1 MPRTARHQY
10 SGSECPGVCRLFAD
24 ACLIFSVDLPGSGI
38 WLTVGGMEQSMTELR
53 GIAMRAQDK
62 WTDTG
67 LPRVAMVRAE
77 ACTSQVYQPMLHL
90 VLQGTKTLSI
100 GENVASYSAG
110 HYFLVPV
117 DVPAT
122 GQIHADT
129 VDQPYL
135 AVSLTLDPGV
145 IASLL
150 AEEDKASSGLQGAGF
165 DGVLAPA
172 EMIDAWLRM
181 MRLIDRPHDAA
192 VLAPMIE
199 REILFR
205 ALQGPLGH
213 VLRDV
218 ARPDGRMTQ
227 IRRVTQWIRDH
238 YTEPFRVEPLALMA
252 DMSVA
257 AFYRHFKSVTAMT
270 PIQYQKRLRLL
281 RARWLLLFD
290 TLDATSIAYA
300 VGYESASQFS
310 REYARLF
317 GLPPA
322 RDAARFKS
330 PHPATG

>member
-1 MPRTARHQY
+1 MA
-10 SGSECPGVCRLFAD
+10 
-24 ACLIFSVDLPGSGI
+24 
-38 WLTVGGMEQSMTELR
+38 ELR
-53 GIAMRAQDK
+53 SIVMRAQDK
-62 WTDTG
+62 WTETG

-77 ACTSQVYQPMLHL
+77 ACASQVYQPMLHL

-100 GENVASYSAG
+100 GEAVSRYSAG

-117 DVPAT
+117 DVPAA
-122 GQIHADT
+122 GQIHADA
-129 VDQPYL
+129 VEQPYL
-135 AVSLTLDPGV
+135 AVSLTLAPDV
-145 IASLL
+145 IAALL
-150 AEEDKASSGLQGAGF
+150 IEESKTPRPSQDACF
-165 DGVLAPA
+165 EGVLASA
-172 EMIDAWLRM
+172 QMIDAWLRM
-181 MRLIDRPHDAA
+181 MRLMDHPYEAA
-192 VLAPMIE
+192 ILAPMIE

-205 ALQGPLGH
+205 ALQGPLGGI
-213 VLRDV
+213 LRDV

-290 TLDATSIAYA
+290 TLDATSIAYT
-300 VGYESASQFS
+300 VGYESASQFN

-322 RDAARFKS
+322 RDAANFKS
-330 PHPATG
+330 PLPATG

>member
-1 MPRTARHQY
+1 MFQPMKNAM
-10 SGSECPGVCRLFAD
+10 D
-24 ACLIFSVDLPGSGI
+24 
-38 WLTVGGMEQSMTELR
+38 ELR
-53 GIAMRAQDK
+53 SIVMRAQNK

-67 LPRVAMVRAE
+67 LPRVAMVCAE
-77 ACTSQVYQPMLHL
+77 ACADQVYQPMLHL

-100 GENVASYSAG
+100 GDQLSNYPANSY
-110 HYFLVPV
+110 FVVPV

-122 GQIHADT
+122 GQIHPCAADL
-129 VDQPYL
+129 PYL
-135 AVSLTLDPGV
+135 AISLTLNPCV
-145 IASLL
+145 IATLL
-150 AEEDKASSGLQGAGF
+150 DDEVKAGAQPVPSCF
-165 DGVLAPA
+165 AAVPAPA
-172 EMIDAWLRM
+172 EKIDAWLRM
-181 MRLIDRPHDAA
+181 MRLMDRPNEAA

-205 ALQGPLGH
+205 VLQGPLGGM
-213 VLRDV
+213 LRDI
-218 ARPDGRMTQ
+218 ARPDGRLAQ
-227 IRRVTQWIRDH
+227 IRRATEWIREH
-238 YTEPFRVEPLALMA
+238 YTEPFRVEPLAAMA

-257 AFYRHFKSVTAMT
+257 AFYRHFKAITAMT

-290 TLDATSIAYA
+290 PRDAASIAFA

-330 PHPATG
+330 PAVAFAGARERPTDFPANDL

>member
-1 MPRTARHQY
+1 
-10 SGSECPGVCRLFAD
+10 
-24 ACLIFSVDLPGSGI
+24 
-38 WLTVGGMEQSMTELR
+38 MEKSMAELR
-53 GIAMRAQDK
+53 SIVMRAHDK

-77 ACTSQVYQPMLHL
+77 ACASQVYQPMLHL
-90 VLQGTKTLSI
+90 VLQGTKTLAI
-100 GENVASYSAG
+100 GDDVSRYTAG

-122 GQIHADT
+122 GQIHAHADHE
-129 VDQPYL
+129 PYL
-135 AVSLTLDPGV
+135 AVSLTLDADV
-145 IASLL
+145 IATLL
-150 AEEDKASSGLQGAGF
+150 MDEDQPARAPQNTCF
-165 DGVLAPA
+165 EGVQAPA

-181 MRLIDRPHDAA
+181 LRLMDRRHEAG

-205 ALQGPLGH
+205 ALQGPLGGI
-213 VLRDV
+213 LRDV

-227 IRRVTQWIRDH
+227 IRRVTQWIREH
-238 YTEPFRVEPLALMA
+238 YTEPFRVEPLALMSQ
-252 DMSVA
+252 MSVA

-300 VGYESASQFS
+300 VGYESASQFN

-322 RDAARFKS
+322 KDAARFK
-330 PHPATG
+330 PDAATVNVTEVA